1 MEWDGLGVCCRYDEQ
16 QRMKTE
22 LKSARKCFIFGVSHG
37 NLFMRSDVIVKR
49 ESSGDGIIERARA
62 SSRK

>member
-1 MEWDGLGVCCRYDEQ
+1 
-16 QRMKTE
+16 MKTE

-37 NLFMRSDVIVKR
+37 NLFIHSDVIAKR